1 MLLVAR
7 PGNCVSVMSF
17 NLCVVV
23 PSPFLS
29 MDASSVQF
37 VIIWQLLV
45 LRLQMMIRFTGF
57 FVVLA
62 LHMPIFPPA
71 SLIRYLCLFLL
82 TSFARSRV
90 MLFFRLLLR
99 NPCLLRL
106 LPSMLVTSLVLPV
119 LGISLHPTRILV
131 ATILVVVPVMEIV
144 AIVTVVT
151 MVVLVAVVPL
161 FLAVRFVVRKVTL
174 LISVRFAGIVLLSLH
189 TWYNLLLPV
198 VPWTVLTVLIGIWI
212 QVPPLI

>member
-29 MDASSVQF
+29 IDTSSVQF
-37 VIIWQLLV
+37 VISWQLLV
-45 LRLQMMIRFTGF
+45 LRLQMMIRFSVF

-62 LHMPIFPPA
+62 VHMPIFPPA

-82 TSFARSRV
+82 TFFARSRF
-90 MLFFRLLLR
+90 MLFFRPLLR
-99 NPCLLRL
+99 NQCLLRL
-106 LPSMLVTSLVLPV
+106 LPSMLVTSLVLPM
-119 LGISLHPTRILV
+119 LGTSLPHTRMLV
-131 ATILVVVPVMEIV
+131 ATILVIVPVVAIV
-144 AIVTVVT
+144 AIVTVAT

-161 FLAVRFVVRKVTL
+161 FLAVRFVVRKGIL
-174 LISVRFAGIVLLSLH
+174 LISGRVAGIVLLSL
-189 TWYNLLLPV
+189 
-198 VPWTVLTVLIGIWI
+198 
-212 QVPPLI
+212 